1 MDQAMRGLDAWIE
14 GDGRCTYCGFR
25 KCVCEPD
32 REDEE
37 PRKPLAIDLFCG
49 KGGWTNALLDVG
61 FRVLGFDINPQ
72 PEYRAEFIKWDVLDI
87 WARNGEL
94 AWLHVPCGRVN
105 PVFAVCS
112 SPCEQFSVHCMKHF
126 HPNPPYPELGIKLF
140 NHARNLLESLG
151 VPYVM
156 ENVRCAEKFVG
167 RAVNHCGPFYLWGN
181 AVPAIFP
188 KECYAACKQMSA
200 FQGDLRGAERK
211 LPLAEKTRL
220 RKERGNGLYEQ
231 AGKLR
236 AKESAYIPYPI
247 ARAVAEA
254 GMRLVEAAA

>member
-1 MDQAMRGLDAWIE
+1 M
-14 GDGRCTYCGFR
+14 
-25 KCVCEPD
+25 
-32 REDEE
+32 
-37 PRKPLAIDLFCG
+37 KPLAIDLFCG
-49 KGGWTNALLDVG
+49 KGGWTNALRDVG
-61 FRVLGFDINPQ
+61 FRVIGFDINPQ

-167 RAVNHCGPFYLWGN
+167 RAVNHCGPVYLWGN
-181 AVPAIFP
+181 AVPAVFS
-188 KECYAACKQMSA
+188 KECYEVTKGMTLDQAWDRNTGKRSYSGPRR
-200 FQGDLRGAERK
+200 FSSNSPERAEAVAK
-211 LPLAEKTRL
+211 LAM
-220 RKERGNGLYEQ
+220 
-231 AGKLR
+231 
-236 AKESAYIPYPI
+236 IPYPI

>member
-1 MDQAMRGLDAWIE
+1 MEEAM
-14 GDGRCTYCGFR
+14 
-25 KCVCEPD
+25 
-32 REDEE
+32 
-37 PRKPLAIDLFCG
+37 KPLAIDLFCG

-61 FRVLGFDINPQ
+61 FRVIGFDINIHE
-72 PEYRAEFIKWDVLDI
+72 EYRRFLQQVDVLQMDYKSVMY
-87 WARNGEL
+87 WS
-94 AWLHVPCGRVN
+94 PQ
-105 PVFAVCS
+105 FAVCS

-126 HPNPPYPELGIKLF
+126 HKNPPYPELGIKLF

-181 AVPAIFP
+181 AVPAVFS
-188 KECYAACKQMSA
+188 KECYEVTKGMTLDQAWDRNTGKRSYSGPRR
-200 FQGDLRGAERK
+200 FSSNSPERAEAVAK
-211 LPLAEKTRL
+211 LAM
-220 RKERGNGLYEQ
+220 
-231 AGKLR
+231 
-236 AKESAYIPYPI
+236 IPYPI